1 MHPRSTLAALAWA
14 LLTTLAPARLL
25 AQPADVP
32 PPPRLSETPA
42 RAAPAPAATAA
53 PAAAASAP
61 ADKRSAPR
69 ATPPSNVRVIEDD
82 DVRIEEVRGPR
93 GDLQRITVYSKT
105 TGLKAYEVI
114 VGPAGRDA
122 LNARGGATGQRGWS
136 ILDF

>member
-1 MHPRSTLAALAWA
+1 
-14 LLTTLAPARLL
+14 
-25 AQPADVP
+25 
-32 PPPRLSETPA
+32 
-42 RAAPAPAATAA
+42 
-53 PAAAASAP
+53 
-61 ADKRSAPR
+61 
-69 ATPPSNVRVIEDD
+69 VRVIEDD

>member
-1 MHPRSTLAALAWA
+1 MHPRTTLAALVWA
-14 LLTTLAPARLL
+14 LLITLAPARLL
-25 AQPADVP
+25 AQPAEVP

-42 RAAPAPAATAA
+42 RATPAPAA

-61 ADKRSAPR
+61 ADKRTAAR

-136 ILDF
+136 IFDF

>member
-1 MHPRSTLAALAWA
+1 MHPRTTLAALAWA
-14 LLTTLAPARLL
+14 LLTILAPARLL
-25 AQPADVP
+25 AQPAEVP

-42 RAAPAPAATAA
+42 RATTSALPAP
-53 PAAAASAP
+53 AAASAP
-61 ADKRSAPR
+61 ADKRSAGR
-69 ATPPSNVRVIEDD
+69 AAPPPNVRVIEDD

>member
-1 MHPRSTLAALAWA
+1 MHPRTTLAALAWA

-25 AQPADVP
+25 AQPAEVP

-42 RAAPAPAATAA
+42 RATPAAVPPAP
-53 PAAAASAP
+53 AAASAP

-136 ILDF
+136 LLDF